1 MKKEFVNPV
10 MNIKSFNKENLV
22 TMSGEVS
29 STNEQAV
36 TTALDTK
43 LSSAS
48 GNAEV
53 KKSSYKLVW

>member
-10 MNIKSFNKENLV
+10 MNIKSFNKEKLV

-53 KKSSYKLVW
+53 K

>member
-43 LSSAS
+43 LSSAAE
-48 GNAEV
+48 GAEV
-53 KKSSYKLVW
+53 KKSSYNLVW

>member
-1 MKKEFVNPV
+1 MKKEFINPV
-10 MNIKSFNKENLV
+10 MYITFFITENLI

-43 LSSAS
+43 LSSA
-48 GNAEV
+48 AEGAQV

>member
-10 MNIKSFNKENLV
+10 VDIKFFITENLI
-22 TMSGEVS
+22 TMSGEAG

-43 LSSAS
+43 LSST
-48 GNAEV
+48 GEGAEV
-53 KKSSYKLVW
+53 KKSSYILTW